1 MPRIELISV
10 PLHQADDPY
19 HFEFDNLPLKALK
32 TRQELINSSLD
43 NLIAQMRDA
52 IGTQNTVANRLNQS
66 INADGS
72 LKATAI
78 DDALHSIEQHAEND
92 DFVIMT
98 MAERTKLDGIASAA
112 TDVVVTVEDVTL
124 DAGAVLFES
133 SSSIEVELT
142 SPNIIKWNLA
152 FDPAFAHQ
160 HYYSLEPVSVDLS
173 PDYINYKV
181 NSISSAFVEGSLRV
195 YINGM
200 RIFEEQEIYVPGVLV
215 DDPWTLLSFT
225 SDATNGTFALSTA
238 ISSDDVIRID
248 FDMSLV

>member
-1 MPRIELISV
+1 MPRIELIDV

-66 INADGS
+66 IDPDGN
-72 LKATAI
+72 LKSSAI
-78 DDALHSIEQHAEND
+78 NEALHSISEHTDTDEY
-92 DFVIMT
+92 VRMT
-98 MAERTKLDGIASAA
+98 AAERAKLDGIDSEA
-112 TDVVVTVEDVTL
+112 TNITVTVDDVVL
-124 DAGAVLFES
+124 DAGTVLFDS
-133 SSSIEVELT
+133 SSSIQVELT

-160 HYYSLEPVSVDLS
+160 HYYNLEPVPADLS

-181 NSISSAFVEGSLRV
+181 NSISSAFIEGSLRV

-200 RIFEEQEIYVPGVLV
+200 RIFEDEVYVPGVLV
-215 DDPWTLLSFT
+215 DDPWTLIKFT
-225 SDATNGTFALSTA
+225 PNHTDGTFVLSTA
-238 ISSDDVIRID
+238 ISSDDIIRID
-248 FDMSLV
+248 FDISLV